1 MDKSEN
7 KTPKLSEIRKEN
19 PFRVPPEYFDDFYSR
34 LQLRIQEE
42 TVVKKHNPVI
52 RILKPA
58 LSLAASFILIFML
71 VYWPLSKS
79 RNLQTAEMNSEFSGY
94 TIENVII
101 GIMERMDDNSL
112 LTVFEGEPEEDTFSD
127 EELISYLSS
136 NLSDYDIYME
146 STE

>member
-1 MDKSEN
+1 MDKLKN
-7 KTPKLSEIRKEN
+7 KTSELSEIRKEN

-34 LQLRIQEE
+34 LQLRIKEE
-42 TVVKKHNPVI
+42 PVVKKPNPVI

-58 LSLAASFILIFML
+58 ISLAASFALIFML
-71 VYWPLSKS
+71 VYWPLSRS
-79 RNLQTAEMNSEFSGY
+79 RNLQTAEMENEFSEY
-94 TIENVII
+94 TIENVLI

-112 LTVFEGEPEEDTFSD
+112 LTAFEGEPAEETFSD